1 MTNRMSKNTNFDQH
15 WRIRGRISECINALF
30 LEGVPRPELIEA
42 MNNET
47 HLLMIRDKFSTPLS
61 PKLLFEGIREA
72 YAEQE
77 ICEQIRQEYEHILVE
92 CEGVLIEALRWGD
105 WGILQAW
112 VDAKREETPYPAL
125 DYQRQHADQRAE

>member
-1 MTNRMSKNTNFDQH
+1 MTNTNFEQH
-15 WRIRGRISECINALF
+15 WRIRERIAGCLNALS

-42 MNNET
+42 VNSET
-47 HLLMIRDKFSTPLS
+47 HLLMIRDKFSTPLT

-77 ICEQIRQEYEHILVE
+77 ISDRIRQEYESLIAE

-105 WGILQAW
+105 WEILQAW
-112 VDAKREETPYPAL
+112 VDAKREENPYPVL

>member
-1 MTNRMSKNTNFDQH
+1 MTNTNFEQH
-15 WRIRGRISECINALF
+15 WRIRERIAGCLNTLS
-30 LEGVPRPELIEA
+30 LEGVPRPKLIEA

-77 ICEQIRQEYEHILVE
+77 ISDRIRQEYEFLIAE

-105 WGILQAW
+105 WEILQAW
-112 VDAKREETPYPAL
+112 VDAKREENPHLAL
-125 DYQRQHADQRAE
+125 ARQAEYRQGEGDA